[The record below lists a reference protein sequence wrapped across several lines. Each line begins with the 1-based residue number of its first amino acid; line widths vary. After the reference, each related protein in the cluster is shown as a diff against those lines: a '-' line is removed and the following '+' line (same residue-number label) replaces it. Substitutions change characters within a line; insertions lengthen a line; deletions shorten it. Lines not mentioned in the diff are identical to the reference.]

1 MADDF
6 NILDTPE
13 PSQPFQTVQQNQTV
27 LVEDAELSNTDFIRK
42 FGRNPDVDTGTTP
55 EDVWDFG
62 GLYPFPAA
70 ALATT
75 IVSGSVND
83 AAAGTG
89 MRTARV
95 FGLDSSYN
103 EIQEDVTLNGTT
115 PVALVN
121 SYLRVHRVF
130 GLTFGSTGSNEGDVD
145 VLHGATVL
153 ARITTGF
160 GQTLMAIFTTPVTWN
175 DVDVISSFVTIGR
188 QAAAFAEAVLFTRD
202 FGSDG
207 WRARLVVD
215 VHSQGFSFLSDG
227 KIDRVTISPRT
238 DVRWTINSVSA
249 NNTAIS
255 AGFVLS
261 G

>member
-1 MADDF
+1 MADNF
-6 NILDTPE
+6 NVLDQQAAI
-13 PSQPFQTVQQNQTV
+13 SPFQTVKSAGIVQGTN
-27 LVEDAELSNTDFIRK
+27 FIRK
-42 FGRNPDVDTGTTP
+42 FGRNPDVDSGTTP

-70 ALATT
+70 AAATT
-75 IVSGSVND
+75 IVSSSAND

-103 EIQEDVTLNGTT
+103 EIQEDVTLNGLT

-145 VLHGATVL
+145 TLHGATVL
-153 ARITTGF
+153 ARITLGQ
-160 GQTLMAIFTTPVTWN
+160 GQTLMAIFTTPVTWS

-188 QAAAFAEAVLFTRD
+188 QAAAFAECAIFTRD
-202 FGSDG
+202 FGSGG
-207 WRARLVVD
+207 WRNRLTVD
-215 VHSQGFSFLSDG
+215 VHSQGFSFQGDG
-227 KIDRVTISPRT
+227 KVDRITISPRT
-238 DVRWTINSVSA
+238 DIRCTVNSVSA

-255 AGFVLS
+255 AAFVLS
-261 G
+261 N